1 MAQRKL
7 AYENRIILFLDFLG
21 FKEIVERT
29 EADRQYLHNL
39 LDAIDLLHQVGRDDA
54 ELSKS
59 QRITTFSDSVV
70 LSYAVDEESAVFYL
84 LTDVTFA
91 IIDLAIKGFI
101 VRGAITLGKLIH
113 TNKYLVGPAMI
124 HAYELESKVAK
135 YPRVLVDTK
144 LVSVARKAHAR
155 HHTSHHEARYVS
167 EFLTKDTDG
176 HRFIDYI
183 SWRGVVD
190 GAGMDD
196 DNYPLYLRDIGKV
209 IAAGLKKTDA
219 SVLSKYLWMHAQYVT
234 MIEKFEK
241 VGVKNVYRLNN
252 PENYEAVISLPKMLK
267 EAARARKIV
276 EEAEKQAKAA
286 RH

>member
-7 AYENRIILFLDFLG
+7 TYENRIILFLDFLG

-70 LSYAVDEESAVFYL
+70 LSYAVHEESAVFYL

-124 HAYELESKVAK
+124 HAYELESKV
-135 YPRVLVDTK
+135 VDTK

-196 DNYPLYLRDIGKV
+196 DNYPLYLRDIGKI

-241 VGVKNVYRLNN
+241 LGVKNVYRLNN

-276 EEAEKQAKAA
+276 KEAEKQAKAA